1 MRLLTLMAAAVL
13 LAAPLLADDEKADRE
28 RRVRVALA
36 LAATEPATVADCG
49 QCREDVAAAR
59 ADGLKE
65 GKPVVLFVG
74 GCPGAPHADAAVKG
88 GGIPVKATEY
98 AGDER
103 PKGEKRIVLLEPKAD
118 RSGYVRVNL
127 PISTPAKDLEAKVK
141 ASVPKAPPPTTTPTV
156 PAPLNWQF

>member
-1 MRLLTLMAAAVL
+1 MRAILIAAVL
-13 LAAPLLADDEKADRE
+13 LAAPLMADDKTDPKADRE

-36 LAATEPATVADCG
+36 LAATELAAVADCG
-49 QCREDVAAAR
+49 QCRDDLTEAR
-59 ADGLKE
+59 ADGLRE

-88 GGIPVKATEY
+88 GGIPVKAPEY

-103 PKGEKRIVLLEPKAD
+103 PKAEKRIVLLEPKAD
-118 RSGYVRVNL
+118 RSGYMRVHL
-127 PISTPAKDLEAKVK
+127 PISTPAADLEAKVK
-141 ASVPKAPPPTTTPTV
+141 ASVPKAPPPATA